1 MASFTNIENTASE
14 ELQNFARL
22 IVSDLK
28 QKVQSAGAFRF
39 AEISFNN
46 FGFSGEDRPEV
57 WPILSASYAKEFHG
71 GQRIPTLQLT
81 GALQES
87 ISIESTPEMA
97 VITADNE
104 YALDHQEGNESTNL
118 PARPF
123 FPIINGE
130 ATAYTTEQCL
140 EAAQSEDHRIQQD
153 TLARTWRQDV
163 A

>member
-1 MASFTNIENTASE
+1 MASFTNIENTASD
-14 ELQNFARL
+14 ELENFASL

-28 QKVQSAGAFRF
+28 QKIQGAAAFRF
-39 AEISFNN
+39 ADIAFNN

-57 WPILSASYAKEFHG
+57 WPILSASYAKEFHD

-97 VITADNE
+97 VVYSDSE
-104 YALDHQEGNESTNL
+104 YALDQQEGNESTNL

-123 FPIINGE
+123 FPIVGE
-130 ATAYTTEQCL
+130 QITPYAEAQCL
-140 EAAQSEDHRIQQD
+140 DAAQAELDRSLQ
-153 TLARTWRQDV
+153 
-163 A
+163 

>member
-14 ELQNFARL
+14 ELQDFARL

-97 VITADNE
+97 VVFSDNE

-123 FPIINGE
+123 FPIVGE
-130 ATAYTTEQCL
+130 QITPYAEAQCL
-140 EAAQSEDHRIQQD
+140 DAAQAELDRS
-153 TLARTWRQDV
+153 LS
-163 A
+163 